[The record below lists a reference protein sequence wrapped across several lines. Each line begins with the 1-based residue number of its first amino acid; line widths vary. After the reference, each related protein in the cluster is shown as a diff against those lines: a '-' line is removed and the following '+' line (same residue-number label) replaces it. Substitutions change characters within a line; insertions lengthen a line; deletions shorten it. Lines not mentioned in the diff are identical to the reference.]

1 MSNYNNKK
9 HIDLQIHPTP
19 RMNFASTILTAGMI
33 GLQVR
38 AASEAFAAHKE
49 ALDNILHTPVHYA
62 APVHHAVPVYHAPVY
77 HTPLYH
83 ANE

>member
-1 MSNYNNKK
+1 
-9 HIDLQIHPTP
+9 
-19 RMNFASTILTAGMI
+19 MNFTSTILAAGMI

-49 ALDNILHTPVHYA
+49 ALDNLLVTPVYHEPVHYA
-62 APVHHAVPVYHAPVY
+62 APVHHAPVY
-77 HTPLYH
+77 HTPVYH

>member
-1 MSNYNNKK
+1 
-9 HIDLQIHPTP
+9 
-19 RMNFASTILTAGMI
+19 MNFASTILTAGMI

-49 ALDNILHTPVHYA
+49 ALDNLLVTPVYHEPVHYA
-62 APVHHAVPVYHAPVY
+62 APVHHAVPVHHAPVY
-77 HTPLYH
+77 HTPVYH